1 MSVNGSTPTTG
12 ILVFS
17 INFPF
22 LVISISA
29 VDESRGVAASTY
41 EILSKNLTIV
51 ESDFIDVIILISYKN
66 ISISIFADVSYN
78 CIKKTLKYYKIYM
91 NY

>member
-22 LVISISA
+22 FVISISA

-51 ESDFIDVIILISYKN
+51 ESDLS
-66 ISISIFADVSYN
+66 
-78 CIKKTLKYYKIYM
+78 M
-91 NY
+91 